1 MENHQHG
8 TERAGKSEP
17 RVRPASTRAEP
28 SRSMVENDNNF
39 GQEADEEGRYWVDAR
54 TVGIRERE
62 TGVCRQEPIRGGRRK
77 KIPRRAMLAGERHLY
92 VAFGRGR

>member
-8 TERAGKSEP
+8 AERVSKSQP
-17 RVRPASTRAEP
+17 GVWPPSARAEP
-28 SRSMVENDNNF
+28 SRSMAQDDDNF
-39 GQEADEEGRYWVDAR
+39 RQKADEESKYWMDAR